1 MEAVEL
7 VHEVVAV
14 LVLAVVL
21 LREQLD
27 PRHADIYA
35 KMVYAIFS
43 NRVLF
48 MFRFFAI
55 TPPYGL
61 NIEKKSA
68 FFVDK

>member
-35 KMVYAIFS
+35 KMLYAIFS

-48 MFRFFAI
+48 LFRVFAI

-68 FFVDK
+68 VFVDN

>member
-14 LVLAVVL
+14 RVLAVVL

-43 NRVLF
+43 YRVLF
-48 MFRFFAI
+48 LFRFFAI
-55 TPPYGL
+55 TPLYGL
-61 NIEKKSA
+61 KIE
-68 FFVDK
+68 

>member
-14 LVLAVVL
+14 RVLAVVL

-27 PRHADIYA
+27 PRHAAIYG
-35 KMVYAIFS
+35 KMVYVIFS

-48 MFRFFAI
+48 LSRFFAVM
-55 TPPYGL
+55 PPYGL
-61 NIEKKSA
+61 
-68 FFVDK
+68 